1 MNDYSCSKC
10 KKKKKKN
17 ADQGSYEVVELTSS
31 SSFTGSAAFTGVGFW
46 STDLQLHEIIAW
58 EFIQQKYID
67 ALPKSIIKNYI
78 EEVVTHGG
86 ASVGGQV
93 AVALTVRDF
102 PGWHNKEHTLAWS
115 RVIKGA

>member
-1 MNDYSCSKC
+1 MIILVANV
-10 KKKKKKN
+10 KKKKN

-78 EEVVTHGG
+78 EEVVTHSG

-102 PGWHNKEHTLAWS
+102 PGWHNKEHTLAWG